1 MARDTT
7 ARERDEEASL
17 LDRRGYLRL
26 AGAAAASVAGASA
39 AGTASAA
46 PTKQDLLLYE
56 NFANGDYVDKF
67 TGTWRQGEHETL
79 VSDPSKFDTSALR
92 LDLPEGSHY
101 GISSTY
107 DPVKAGDVDSQVG
120 ELYASY
126 WVRFSSDFQ
135 ADGNISKLPGPTNTE
150 PGGGKGGKPSNGE
163 NGWSARGGF
172 TERSGGVGVG
182 YYCYHMDMDG
192 QYGDYFHA
200 KTVPRGEWVK
210 VDQHIKL
217 NSTDGGSANRDGQLR
232 MWINDELRVDK
243 SGMRF
248 REDPS
253 LGCNYHV
260 DVRFGGN
267 APSPKDQAIFLDR
280 WALSRTQKPDIS
292 ASSSTSTQN
301 DTQAQGTVLELVSG
315 QNMSTTQYQFTVEGS
330 VSKRL
335 NAGDVSAERN
345 NDNIADNGDGT
356 VTVSGA
362 SGNGYG
368 DSYLVDGTV
377 TSLTGIDESK
387 WTIRYGD
394 REVSVAELTA
404 GPAVDNVKI
413 SKSETLG
420 DDRMFSVNWSVS
432 DPDGNLDTVEV
443 SVVENG
449 LDMNFAV
456 TDVKGGGASG
466 WDLFQFP
473 IGSDLDVTVRAKDS
487 DGHASKT
494 TKSIT
499 L

>member
-7 ARERDEEASL
+7 ARERDEETSL

-46 PTKQDLLLYE
+46 PSPQDLLLYE
-56 NFANGDYVDKF
+56 NFATKDYENNF
-67 TGTWRQGEHETL
+67 TSTWRQGEHETL
-79 VSDPSKFDTSALR
+79 VSDPSKFDTPALR

-101 GISSTY
+101 GISTTY
-107 DPVKAGDVDSQVG
+107 DPVKAGDVNSQVT

-135 ADGNISKLPGPTNTE
+135 ADGNVSKLPGPCNTE
-150 PGGGKGGKPSNGE
+150 PGGGKGGDPSTGE

-210 VDQHIKL
+210 IHQYIKL
-217 NSTDGGSANRDGQLR
+217 NSTSGGSANSDGELKMWVDDQLA
-232 MWINDELRVDK
+232 VDK

-248 REDPS
+248 TEDLS
-253 LGCNYHV
+253 IGVNYTF

-267 APSPKDQAIFLDR
+267 APSPKDQAIFVDR
-280 WALSRTQKPDIS
+280 WALSRTHRPDIS
-292 ASSSTSTQN
+292 ASSSTTSPTDSQP
-301 DTQAQGTVLELVSG
+301 DGTVLELVSG
-315 QNMSTTQYQFTVEGS
+315 QNMSTTQYQFTVDGN
-330 VSKRL
+330 VSKQL
-335 NAGDVSAERN
+335 NAGDMSAERN
-345 NDNIADNGDGT
+345 NDNITDNGDGT
-356 VTVSGA
+356 MTVSGA
-362 SGNGYG
+362 TGNGYG

-394 REVSVAELTA
+394 REVSVDELTA

-420 DDRMFSVNWSVS
+420 DNRMFSVNWSVS

-443 SVVENG
+443 SVVEND
-449 LDMNFAV
+449 LDMNFSV
-456 TDVKGGGASG
+456 TDVKGSGASG

-473 IGSDLDVTVRAKDS
+473 VGSDLDVTVRAKDG
-487 DGHASKT
+487 DGHATKT
-494 TKSIT
+494 TRNIT